1 MDQYKISEMQK
12 TELDSISGWGSV
24 VFLTYGLVF
33 KKAVL

>member
-1 MDQYKISEMQK
+1 MDQYKISEMQ